1 MANTTDLQALTSF
14 ILFTDIHRSS
24 SLWERF
30 PERFSRALE
39 AHNAIV
45 EQAVAAHGG
54 GIMKNLGDGY
64 LALFPSASTIV
75 TAMVAI
81 ETQIGALP
89 LLPDDTRLRLRQVAH
104 GGHLKR
110 LAVGEGYFGHALN
123 RASRILQVCH
133 PGQVLISDI
142 VRAHLGNLPDGVS
155 ISEMGLHHLRDLE
168 EPERLYQLDHPG
180 FELHEFPAL
189 PTLDYR
195 PNNLVHQPNTFVGRE
210 REMRELRALLA
221 DKKQRLI
228 TVTAPGGYGKSRL
241 ATQLCA
247 NMLDCFESG
256 VFEVLLAP
264 VGDAERIVPT
274 TASALGFQFYGR
286 GEPKQQ
292 LLDYLRQKNL
302 LLSFDNYEHVMEGKD
317 LLAEILKNAP
327 KVSILVTSREP
338 LRLSGE
344 MVYALEPLPVG
355 RLEIGSAGVS
365 PVISQQPDTTGTAA
379 PPSIIPALQP
389 DLPESVQLFLDRAML
404 VKRDFALT
412 PENLALVNQIC
423 ARLDGVPL
431 AMEMAASWV
440 DSFTP
445 TELLDE
451 FEQQLELTARMD
463 DVPERQRSIRASLDW
478 SYKLLTDEQKQALQA
493 SSVFR
498 GGFYFDAAKEVFADK
513 NARKSLSELCDKG
526 WLFARETMGKTRFFP
541 RDAAAHQYAFE
552 KLRETG
558 EYDARVRAHAQ
569 YYAGLI
575 SREAKRIE
583 GAEQLDAVAVV
594 AVEIE
599 NIYEASDSALHRKD
613 AALLTCFAKHLYRY
627 LDIASLWR
635 EGLAWYERVFTMQHD
650 IGDKALEAHARL
662 GLSGFLRR
670 MGNYDAAWDVA
681 LQAKANA
688 QELEDAEL
696 LASALGSMGAVALSR
711 RQLDEAE
718 KLFIEGL
725 QMRRATGDM
734 YSTTS
739 LLNNLALTLR
749 SMRRFDEAEKV
760 HSEGLGIERA
770 EGNLTGAA
778 ASLNNLGVLASI
790 QGRYDDAEKLYRESL
805 EMFRLN
811 NDRYGTA
818 SALNNLGMIAYGSGR
833 FEEAEELSRESLD
846 IKRDIGNREWIAST
860 LVNLGALLVRRGAH
874 AEARQR
880 LLEVFGIMRD
890 IGMPNEAV
898 WGMLVSASLLA
909 NTGSFFDAAVVFA
922 GAERLAQAQSY
933 TLDEGETKL
942 VEDGMVK
949 LRVALAEDEL
959 AASQAKGAAMNPDEL
974 SDYAASALE
983 KLQATNYC

>member
-1 MANTTDLQALTSF
+1 MLKDEQALTSF

-45 EQAVAAHGG
+45 ENSVAAHGG

-64 LALFPSASTIV
+64 LALFSSASSIV
-75 TAMVAI
+75 AAMVDI
-81 ETQIGALP
+81 EMQIGALP

-104 GGHLKR
+104 GGPLKR

-142 VRAHLGNLPDGVS
+142 VRAHLGSMPEGVS
-155 ISEMGLHHLRDLE
+155 LNEMGLHHLRDLE
-168 EPERLYQLDHPG
+168 EPEKLYQLDHPG

-210 REMRELRALLA
+210 REMRELKALLTE
-221 DKKQRLI
+221 KKQRLI
-228 TVTAPGGYGKSRL
+228 TITAPGGYGKSRL

-264 VGDAERIVPT
+264 VGDSERIVPT
-274 TASALGFQFYGR
+274 AAAALGFQFFGR

-344 MVYALEPLPVG
+344 MVYALEPLPVNIGWVG
-355 RLEIGSAGVS
+355 RADQPGTVGNAITSGAGLVS
-365 PVISQQPDTTGTAA
+365 PAYPGGDVPQSE
-379 PPSIIPALQP
+379 
-389 DLPESVQLFLDRAML
+389 LPESVQLFLDRAML

-463 DVPERQRSIRASLDW
+463 DVPERQHSIRASLDW

-493 SSVFR
+493 SAVFR

-670 MGNYDAAWDVA
+670 MGNYDAAWDAA
-681 LQAKANA
+681 LKAKADA
-688 QELEDAEL
+688 EEIGDAEL

-725 QMRRATGDM
+725 QMRRAAGDM
-734 YSTTS
+734 YGTTS

-760 HSEGLGIERA
+760 HSEGLSIERA

-790 QGRYDDAEKLYRESL
+790 QGRYEEAEKLYRESL
-805 EMFRLN
+805 ELFRLN

-818 SALNNLGMIAYGSGR
+818 SALNNLGMIAYGSER
-833 FEEAEELSRESLD
+833 FEEAEELSRESLE

-860 LVNLGALLVRRGAH
+860 LVNLGALLVRRGEYG
-874 AEARQR
+874 EARLR
-880 LLEVFGIMRD
+880 LLEVFGIMRE
-890 IGMPNEAV
+890 IGLPNDAV
-898 WGMLVSASLLA
+898 WGMLVTASLLA
-909 NTGSFFDAAVVFA
+909 NMGSFADAAIVFA
-922 GAERLAQAQSY
+922 GAERLAHAQSY
-933 TLDEGETKL
+933 KMDEGETKL
-942 VEDGMVK
+942 VGDGMAK
-949 LRVALAEDEL
+949 LRAALAEDEL

-983 KLQATNYC
+983 KLQATDYC